1 MEVYWC
7 NLAIVFFFT
16 LFLLKLFLQKH
27 ANTKKTPPTPPGLP
41 FIGHLHMLKQPLHKT
56 LHQISEKYGHV
67 FSLQFGTRKVL
78 VVSSPSA
85 VEECFTKNDIIFAN
99 RPRSLAGKHLNYNYS
114 TIGFASY
121 GDLWRNLRRF
131 TTLELFY
138 TSRLAMFSGIRIEEV
153 RLVVKQIFQDA
164 SDQDLKVELSSK
176 FMDVAFNIMLRLI
189 AGKRYYGKDIV
200 DEEAKQFRD
209 IMWEYQQLSA
219 SSNLVDFLPLLR
231 WVDFQRVE
239 SRMIKLKKKIDYFM
253 ELLLK
258 EHRTRRSK
266 SALQLNDQSDTDKGE
281 MKKTLIDV
289 MLSLQEKEPE
299 FTMDWAMALLLNHPE
314 KLERVVA
321 EMDAKVGFDHLLV
334 ESELEK
340 LNNLQNVIT
349 ETLRLYPPAPLLL
362 PHESAEDC
370 TGMKQLSPILKTL
383 FGGKKR
389 LETYGN
395 VFAIHGE
402 TSKVN
407 QYSQRD
413 PKLWVDA
420 ERFMPERF
428 DGGEISEGY
437 KSIPF
442 GAGRRICPAAAFGR
456 RVVGLGLGALLQCF
470 EWNRV
475 GKEDVN
481 MEEKSALTNPRAQP
495 LEALCKPRQPLIN
508 HLLAFRNVLLISSPS
523 AVEEAFSKNDV
534 AFANRPRLLVG
545 KYLNYN
551 YTTVGAAPYGQHWR
565 NLRRLTAL
573 EIFSTS
579 RLNTFLSIRRD
590 EVRLLVKNLHESSSH
605 SFTRVEMKSKLS
617 ELSFNVIMRMVA
629 GKRYFG
635 VKADNEEAKR
645 FRDITKEIFEIGGA
659 SPEDF
664 IPALRW
670 WNYKSIEKR
679 MKIVQKKADSFM
691 QSLIDEQRTRRN
703 GPVDEGEKTKTM
715 IDSMLSLQESD
726 PNYYTDDIIK
736 GIILTL
742 LSAGTDTSAG
752 TMEWAMSLLLN
763 HPAVLKKARAELD
776 NYVGNERLADESDLA
791 KIPYI
796 QSIVNETLR
805 LYPAAPLL
813 VPHESSEDTT
823 IGGYYVP
830 RQTMLMVNAWAIHR
844 DPKVWDDPTS
854 FKPERFEGLKGESE
868 AYKFIP
874 FGLGRRAC
882 PGAGLANR
890 VMAWHWL
897 H

>member
-1 MEVYWC
+1 MMEGTW
-7 NLAIVFFFT
+7 LFIVSSTSFLF
-16 LFLLKLFLQKH
+16 FLLILKH
-27 ANTKKTPPTPPGLP
+27 SFHRRTQYYKNLPPSPASFPI
-41 FIGHLHMLKQPLHKT
+41 IGHLHLFKEPFHRELQSL
-56 LHQISEKYGHV
+56 SNKYG
-67 FSLQFGTRKVL
+67 S
-78 VVSSPSA
+78 
-85 VEECFTKNDIIFAN
+85 
-99 RPRSLAGKHLNYNYS
+99 
-114 TIGFASY
+114 
-121 GDLWRNLRRF
+121 
-131 TTLELFY
+131 
-138 TSRLAMFSGIRIEEV
+138 
-153 RLVVKQIFQDA
+153 
-164 SDQDLKVELSSK
+164 
-176 FMDVAFNIMLRLI
+176 
-189 AGKRYYGKDIV
+189 
-200 DEEAKQFRD
+200 
-209 IMWEYQQLSA
+209 
-219 SSNLVDFLPLLR
+219 
-231 WVDFQRVE
+231 
-239 SRMIKLKKKIDYFM
+239 
-253 ELLLK
+253 
-258 EHRTRRSK
+258 
-266 SALQLNDQSDTDKGE
+266 
-281 MKKTLIDV
+281 
-289 MLSLQEKEPE
+289 
-299 FTMDWAMALLLNHPE
+299 
-314 KLERVVA
+314 
-321 EMDAKVGFDHLLV
+321 
-334 ESELEK
+334 
-340 LNNLQNVIT
+340 
-349 ETLRLYPPAPLLL
+349 
-362 PHESAEDC
+362 
-370 TGMKQLSPILKTL
+370 ILKL
-383 FGGKKR
+383 SFG
-389 LETYGN
+389 
-395 VFAIHGE
+395 
-402 TSKVN
+402 S
-407 QYSQRD
+407 
-413 PKLWVDA
+413 
-420 ERFMPERF
+420 
-428 DGGEISEGY
+428 
-437 KSIPF
+437 
-442 GAGRRICPAAAFGR
+442 
-456 RVVGLGLGALLQCF
+456 
-470 EWNRV
+470 
-475 GKEDVN
+475 
-481 MEEKSALTNPRAQP
+481 
-495 LEALCKPRQPLIN
+495 
-508 HLLAFRNVLLISSPS
+508 RNVLLISSPS

-691 QSLIDEQRTRRN
+691 QSLIDEQRTTRN

-791 KIPYI
+791 KLPYI

-868 AYKFIP
+868 TYKFIP

-890 VMAWHWL
+890 VMGLALAALIQCFEWERISEEEEVDMTEGTGITMPKAKPL
-897 H
+897 EAMCQSREFMSTFLSQL